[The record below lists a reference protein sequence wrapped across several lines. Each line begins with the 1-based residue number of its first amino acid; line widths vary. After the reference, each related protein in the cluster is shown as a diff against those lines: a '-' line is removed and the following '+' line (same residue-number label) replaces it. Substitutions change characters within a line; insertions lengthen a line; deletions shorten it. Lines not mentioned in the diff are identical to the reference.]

1 MLQSITDWAHD
12 PIGSRELVLDRLDP
26 TLKHAIT
33 PPVFDK
39 TKLHRAE
46 LVDRIHAALDKSL
59 VVIAAPAG
67 YGKTTLLADFASHT
81 EIPVIWLR
89 LSEGTPGDAAQVAT
103 LIAAGLGRRFRR
115 LSKKEAP
122 RIHGD
127 ASPTSAARI
136 LAAWIEESIGEAFAL
151 VVDDAHSLNSS
162 KPLLEFF
169 DELVRLRP
177 SELSVILAGREVPE
191 LSLARYMAEG
201 QLTGLGPQDLSINT
215 QEILDLTELVTGVR
229 LSVLQADTLALR
241 TKGWITGVLLS
252 GLITRHTLGQADP
265 TDFPFVYEYLASVVL
280 NRLPD
285 ELRRFALE
293 ASILPTMT
301 SESCDDVLQR
311 DDSRRHL
318 SRLSRM
324 GVFTEMSEGEPRTYE
339 FHPLFRDFLRE
350 TFAGTAASRV
360 KRLRKRA
367 AAFMVK
373 TGALASAF
381 HLHLE
386 AGAIIQAERIAEI
399 NAEAL
404 LEKGSIETMS
414 AWWTALIQAGRRP
427 QSLGVALGSALVDRG
442 RTDEAADV
450 LRSIEIGS
458 GNSSPSR
465 LLARHA
471 NLQAEILLRKGEY
484 AGCLARANYAL
495 RTLGKNRG
503 HQIAVSSYRLRSLAL
518 LKVGRRPDQG
528 IESAREAVRIA
539 ARSKNRALSASA
551 ALTLSY
557 VLDETGFH
565 NEANREAEVA
575 NDLLRDVGT
584 PLQLGLSL
592 NNLADSRHKE
602 GKFEEALTLY
612 ALAAKEARQAASPL
626 HEAQILFGQADLF
639 SDLGMA
645 LQAAELYGEGLSVA
659 NRIRNAPLLQYGC
672 LRTSVLYRR
681 RGTLAIAND
690 WMRRSIE
697 VSAGGLRDPK
707 STIQLAALELQAA
720 PEKAVYSLRSLLASS
735 KSPLTGEEGA
745 LVFLFLAKTTMG
757 RGGDSEFRDWVTKAL
772 TTAGLKGAEQ
782 VIASELG
789 ADLDLLERVKAIA
802 AGNPTFVVILG
813 RLEAMR
819 TFRALHSEGA
829 PEPHEEPRLVISGFG
844 PGEINLDGKPIVGL
858 KPQAK
863 EVLFY
868 LMERRAVGREELAE
882 RFWPAHP
889 PGRRAANIHTV
900 IHSIRRAIGR
910 GVITFS
916 DGVYLVD
923 RETPLYYDVEQFD
936 RTSDVAERLA
946 HGDPRR
952 LFALMEAI
960 NRYRGPFLL
969 DTDTEWVAERRRSL
983 ELRYLDLVSD
993 LSEEALLRDQP
1004 ERSLNVLRSAL
1015 SIDPLRDD
1023 FNYRLLE
1030 SLGRLGRIS
1039 EVISHYQ
1046 RYTRDLRQELGIDPP
1061 APIRELYGRLI
1072 S

>member
-1 MLQSITDWAHD
+1 MPQA
-12 PIGSRELVLDRLDP
+12 DP
-26 TLKHAIT
+26 TLNYAIT
-33 PPVFDK
+33 PPAFDK
-39 TKLHRAE
+39 AKLHRAG
-46 LVDRIHAALDKSL
+46 LVDRIHASLDKSL

-89 LSEGTPGDAAQVAT
+89 LSEGTPADVAQVAS
-103 LIAAGLGRRFRR
+103 LIVAGLGRRFRR
-115 LSKKEAP
+115 LSRKEIP

-127 ASPTSAARI
+127 ASPLSAARI
-136 LAAWIEESIGEAFAL
+136 LAAWIEEGIAEAFVL
-151 VVDDAHSLNSS
+151 VVDDAHTLNSS
-162 KPLLEFF
+162 KPLTEFF

-177 SELSVILAGREVPE
+177 SELTVILAGREVPE
-191 LSLARYMAEG
+191 LSLAKFMAEG
-201 QLTGLGPQDLSINT
+201 QLTGFGPQDLSINT
-215 QEILDLTELVTGVR
+215 QEILTLTQLVTGVR
-229 LSVLQADTLALR
+229 LSVDQAESLALR

-301 SESCDDVLQR
+301 AQSCDEVLQR
-311 DDSRRHL
+311 NDSRRHL
-318 SRLSRM
+318 LRLSRM
-324 GVFTEMSEGEPRTYE
+324 GVFMEMSEGEPRTYE
-339 FHPLFRDFLRE
+339 FHPLFRDFLKE
-350 TFAGTAASRV
+350 TLAGTAASLV
-360 KRLRKRA
+360 NRLHKRA
-367 AAFMVK
+367 AAFMVRK
-373 TGALASAF
+373 GAFTAAF

-386 AGAIIQAERIAEI
+386 AGAVVPAERIAES

-404 LEKGSIETMS
+404 FEKGNIETMS
-414 AWWTALIQAGRRP
+414 AWWHALVQAGRHP
-427 QSLGVALGSALVDRG
+427 KSLGVALGSALVDRG

-450 LRSIEIGS
+450 LRSIEMGS
-458 GNSSPSR
+458 VTSSPSQLR
-465 LLARHA
+465 ARHA

-495 RTLGKNRG
+495 RILGKNRAY
-503 HQIAVSSYRLRSLAL
+503 QIAVSSYRLRSLAL
-518 LKVGRRPDQG
+518 LKVGKRPDQG
-528 IESAREAVRIA
+528 IESAREAVRVA
-539 ARSKNRALSASA
+539 ARSKNRVLSASA
-551 ALTLSY
+551 SLTLSY

-575 NDLLRDVGT
+575 NELLRDVGT

-612 ALAAKEARQAASPL
+612 ALAAKEARQAASPV
-626 HEAQILFGQADLF
+626 HEASILFGQADLF

-645 LQAAELYGEGLSVA
+645 LQAAELYAEGLSVA
-659 NRIRNAPLLQYGC
+659 NRIRNEALLQYGC
-672 LRTSVLYRR
+672 LKTSVLYRR
-681 RGTLAIAND
+681 RGNLAIAND

-697 VSAGGLRDPK
+697 VSTGGLRDPR
-707 STIQLAALELQAA
+707 STIQLAALELPAA
-720 PEKAVYSLRSLLASS
+720 PEKAEYSLRSLLAPAKRS
-735 KSPLTGEEGA
+735 LTGEEGA
-745 LVFLFLAKTTMG
+745 LAFLLLAKTTIG
-757 RGGDSEFRDWVTKAL
+757 RRADSEFLDWTTRAL

-782 VIASELG
+782 AIASELG
-789 ADLDLLERVKAIA
+789 ADAELLERIKAAA
-802 AGNPTFVVILG
+802 AGNPTLAVILG
-813 RLEAMR
+813 RLDAMR
-819 TFRALHSEGA
+819 AFRALHAEGVS
-829 PEPHEEPRLVISGFG
+829 EPHEEPRLAISGFG
-844 PGEINLDGKPIVGL
+844 PGELHLDGKPIVGL

-868 LMERRAVGREELAE
+868 LLERRAVGREELAE
-882 RFWPAHP
+882 RFWPSHT

-900 IHSIRRAIGR
+900 IHSIRRAIGKEL
-910 GVITFS
+910 ISFS

-923 RETPLYYDVEQFD
+923 RQSPLYYDVEQFD
-936 RTSDVAERLA
+936 KTSDVAERLA

-969 DTDTEWVAERRRSL
+969 DTDTEWVAERRRNL
-983 ELRYLDLVSD
+983 ELRYLDLVSE